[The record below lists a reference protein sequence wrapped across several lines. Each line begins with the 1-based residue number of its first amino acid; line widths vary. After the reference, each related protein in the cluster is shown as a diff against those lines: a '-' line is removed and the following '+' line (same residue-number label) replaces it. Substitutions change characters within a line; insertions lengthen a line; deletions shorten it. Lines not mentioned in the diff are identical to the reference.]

1 LGRSG
6 VPPLEANNQINIMK
20 TIIAILARR
29 PGAKAVAVIAVL
41 AAVAL
46 FLGGGCAYYNML
58 YNAKAKFKIA
68 EKMTTPEDGS
78 LSRQQMEAYDIVIEK
93 ARAMIEKY
101 PDSRHVDDGYLLIAR
116 SQFGQHKYEAVIAT
130 VDTLEAKLPESELM
144 EHAVFLK
151 GDALAQLEKYAEA
164 LLVLEAFM
172 ERYSGSD
179 HMAQAL
185 YLASKSAL
193 MVGDETK
200 AMDYVD
206 RLWKSYR
213 GSEFRL
219 EADMEIAEIFLE
231 KGEYEKSLQIYERLT
246 QNRLEKKDRY
256 RVWSSMARAY
266 IKTGDYDDA
275 LTALKAVDKLVVTD
289 VQQAEATLLK
299 GKAYQGLNSTS
310 EAIETYEEVASRYP
324 KSMFSAEAHF
334 HLGGLYEVLD
344 SLEVAKTNYDAV
356 TQNYPRSEFADQSIK
371 NSSNLSQLI
380 KLRKSDGEEDPEARA
395 LRMFSLAEVQ
405 LFQFNKPDEALESYR
420 QLLSE
425 FPQSEYAPK
434 AAYAIGYVY
443 GVVLEDS
450 TKAHEA
456 QTYLI
461 ETYPDSQQAAS
472 AREQLGLP
480 PLEREAALPVPEGPI
495 PPEEAG
501 ETAASE
507 GAQSS

>member
-1 LGRSG
+1 
-6 VPPLEANNQINIMK
+6 MK
-20 TIIAILARR
+20 STIAILAQR
-29 PGAKAVAVIAVL
+29 PGGKAVAVMVVL
-41 AAVAL
+41 AEVAV

-58 YNAKAKFKIA
+58 YNAKAKFKEA
-68 EKMTTPEDGS
+68 EKITPPPDGS
-78 LSRQQMEAYDIVIEK
+78 ISRQQIDAYDIVIKK
-93 ARAMIEKY
+93 AQAMIEKY

-116 SQFGQHKYEAVIAT
+116 SQFGQREYEAAIAT

-151 GDALAQLEKYAEA
+151 GNALAQWEKYDEA
-164 LLVLEAFM
+164 LLVLDAFM

-179 HMAQAL
+179 HTAQAL

-193 MVGDETK
+193 MSGDETK

-206 RLWKSYR
+206 RLWKSHR

-231 KGEYEKSLQIYERLT
+231 KDEYEKCLQIYERLT

-275 LTALKAVDKLVVTD
+275 LTALKSVDKLIVTD
-289 VQQAEATLLK
+289 VEQAEATLMK
-299 GKAYQGLNSTS
+299 GRAYEGLNSTS

-324 KSMFSAEAHF
+324 KSMYSAEAHF
-334 HLGGLYEVLD
+334 HLGGLYQALD

-371 NSSNLSQLI
+371 NSSNISQLI
-380 KLRKSDGEEDPEARA
+380 RLRSSNGEESPDARA
-395 LRMFSLAEVQ
+395 LRLFSLAEVQ
-405 LFQFNKPDEALESYR
+405 LFQFNKPDVALESYR

-450 TKAHEA
+450 TKAHGA
-456 QTYLI
+456 QMYLI

-480 PLEREAALPVPEGPI
+480 PLEREGALPVPEGPM
-495 PPEEAG
+495 PEEAG

-507 GAQSS
+507 GAQSP